1 MLTLAIAAALVA
13 APDAGPGSPS
23 QLRKDYGACL
33 NKFVDS
39 SVKDKLAPDAFT
51 AGAKAACASQEAA
64 FRKSII
70 DSDLRMKIK
79 QSEAEDNANTQVED
93 YLVNAA
99 DKYSGY
105 VADLPKPAEAPK
117 LAEAPK

>member
-13 APDAGPGSPS
+13 APDSGAGSPG
-23 QLRKDYGACL
+23 QLRKDYGTCL
-33 NKFVDS
+33 NKFVDG

-51 AGAKAACASQEAA
+51 AGAKAACVSQERA
-64 FRKSII
+64 FRKSIV
-70 DSDLRMKIK
+70 DGDLRVKIK

-93 YLVNAA
+93 YLANAA

-105 VADLPKPAEAPK
+105 VGETAKPAEAPT

>member
-1 MLTLAIAAALVA
+1 MLTLVIAAALVA
-13 APDAGPGSPS
+13 APDAGAGSPG

-33 NKFVDS
+33 NKFVDGN
-39 SVKDKLAPDAFT
+39 VKDKLTADAFT
-51 AGAKAACASQEAA
+51 TAAKAACASKEAA

-70 DSDLRMKIK
+70 DADLRMKIK
-79 QSEAEDNANTQVED
+79 QSEAEENAKMQVED

-99 DKYSGY
+99 DKYAGY
-105 VADLPKPAEAPK
+105 IEEAPKPAEAPK